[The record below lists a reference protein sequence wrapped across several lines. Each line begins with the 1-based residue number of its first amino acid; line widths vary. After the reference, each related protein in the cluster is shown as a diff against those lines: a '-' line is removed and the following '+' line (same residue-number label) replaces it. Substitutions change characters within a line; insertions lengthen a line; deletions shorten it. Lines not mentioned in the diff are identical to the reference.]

1 MHNPFKEEEKN
12 KINIFINLAL
22 EFNKTHNIFSR
33 KEHDEVYK
41 KDILDCEPLIK
52 RIKNNTKILDLGSG
66 GGFPGILLAITKPK
80 SQISLIESSSKKCF
94 FLRSVAD
101 KLALK
106 NTTIINKKIEPN
118 NNIGVFD
125 IITARAFASIDKIT
139 KLTKTNRNKDTEY
152 LLLKGKNKT
161 IQEELTDIDK
171 NMYLY
176 EIIKLDTK
184 THERNMVLIKNNE

>member
-1 MHNPFKEEEKN
+1 MHNPFKEEEKD

-22 EFNKTHNIFSR
+22 EFNRTHSIFSR
-33 KEHDEVYK
+33 EGRDEVYK

-118 NNIGVFD
+118 NSIGVFD

-171 NMYLY
+171 NLYLY

-184 THERNMVLIKNNE
+184 THERNMVIITSK